1 MAWDLWKKGFDT
13 WEDRTARLLEVWLK
27 SPLVLNGSGLLLT
40 TVLRLRAASDDAKA
54 RFWAELGLPSKRD
67 QERTLHLLNHI
78 QSRLLELEQRLD
90 AQ

>member
-40 TVLRLRAASDDAKA
+40 AVMKPARGGDKA
-54 RFWAELGLPSKRD
+54 RPASGPSSACRASAT
-67 QERTLHLLNHI
+67 RSARST
-78 QSRLLELEQRLD
+78 S
-90 AQ
+90 